1 MGQVVQFPAKQRHRA
16 DRYFG
21 GCPYCGSMDGIVDA
35 GSLSWCVCH
44 RHRVRWRIGPV
55 TSDSPNSWKYAIK
68 RLVAFREVTPIFP
81 DSALPGE

>member
-1 MGQVVQFPAKQRHRA
+1 MGQVVQFPSLQRHRA

-44 RHRVRWRIGPV
+44 RHRVRWQIGPRNP
-55 TSDSPNSWKYAIK
+55 DSPNAFKYLIK
-68 RLVAFREVTPIFP
+68 RLAPFREVTPIFP
-81 DSALPGE
+81 DDIRPRE